1 MDRNN
6 LFIFLK
12 KKIKLKYISLLLYL
26 RAGRIRDAK
35 RRLRYPRRALWK
47 RQSGHEIF
55 GAVQHQNAS
64 IWLAIPQ
71 KKKCQVPPVGL
82 AAVNKVTDFSAPV
95 NTFLFFLSEIFLNFT
110 VGPLLGDPKKSF
122 LTSTVRRRNK
132 WAGRPFAS
140 APSTKPPNFDLLRRE
155 GAKHPQ
161 ADGWHFESFTATETP
176 RSGEVRLR
184 ASSSSSSPP
193 SENIKKIAL
202 MTPRAQVHY
211 GHPLRPPPLFF

>member
-1 MDRNN
+1 MPSADYDIRAAHSEKGNRDTKYLAPFN
-6 LFIFLK
+6 
-12 KKIKLKYISLLLYL
+12 IKTHPFGLLS
-26 RAGRIRDAK
+26 
-35 RRLRYPRRALWK
+35 PR
-47 RQSGHEIF
+47 
-55 GAVQHQNAS
+55 
-64 IWLAIPQ
+64 
-71 KKKCQVPPVGL
+71 KKCQVPPVGL

-184 ASSSSSSPP
+184 ASSISSSPP
-193 SENIKKIAL
+193 CENIKKIAL
-202 MTPRAQVHY
+202 MTPLAQVHY